1 VINGRVTY
9 VSADTVVEQEAPNA
23 ASAALTRQPSYIVR
37 VALDQQDARSKV
49 EGFRATPGMP
59 ADVYIKTGERT
70 FVEYLL
76 RPLLDSLSRGF
87 REP

>member
-1 VINGRVTY
+1 MPPQPPSRGSRRI
-9 VSADTVVEQEAPNA
+9 SC
-23 ASAALTRQPSYIVR
+23 ASRSIR
-37 VALDQQDARSKV
+37 ARSKI

-59 ADVYIKTGERT
+59 ADVYIKTGERM
-70 FVEYLL
+70 FAEYLL